1 MIIIFFLKMI
11 EINVFYTMKTSNIPS
26 NNWNKCFFYIFLHKY
41 LSLPSIYTSEIS
53 NNTVISYLF
62 TTITRLFLISIIRY
76 ELTVLFHIKNIHIN
90 KWLTNDHHMTFSCIL
105 MYIIHEN
112 NEHHINIRNSDV
124 NNWCNY
130 IHHMTISC
138 ILLFIN
144 IRTKYTSK
152 NKISSSNALWAAAV
166 TVTVQLYSTNAARHQ
181 MCGWTRRCQGDLL
194 QFHVVCIE

>member
-53 NNTVISYLF
+53 NNTVSSYLF
-62 TTITRLFLISIIRY
+62 MTIRPLLFISITCY
-76 ELTVLFHIKNIHIN
+76 ELTVLFHIKNLHIN
-90 KWLTNDHHMTFSCIL
+90 KWLTNDHHMTISCVLMFIIDENMNIILTSGIL
-105 MYIIHEN
+105 MLIIGVIIYII
-112 NEHHINIRNSDV
+112 I
-124 NNWCNY
+124 
-130 IHHMTISC
+130 TISC

-152 NKISSSNALWAAAV
+152 TAAASMKL
-166 TVTVQLYSTNAARHQ
+166 TVTVQLHSTNAARHL
-181 MCGWTRRCQGDLL
+181 CGLTRRCQGDLL
-194 QFHVVCIE
+194 QFHVTYRIE